1 MSDRIVI
8 IDFGSQYTQLIGR
21 RIRDMHVYSELL
33 PWNASKAEAITPQ
46 TRGIILSGGPQ
57 SIYAEKAPF
66 IQDYILNT
74 ELPVLGICY
83 GMQALSHQSGGKVDR
98 SNDHEYGLAVLDVP
112 AENPLL
118 HHGKQ
123 KVWMS
128 HGDHVSSLPDGYV
141 GIAHT
146 SNTPFAAMA
155 NYNQQRFG
163 LQFHPETH
171 HSQYGQEILEN
182 FVLKICECKPAWTSK
197 NIIEESIDQIRQQVG
212 SGRVLS
218 ALSGGVDSAITTAL
232 VQRAVGDRVTAVFI
246 DTGLMRQGEAEQIE
260 ETFRPILGE
269 NLVTIDASERYFA
282 RLKGVTDPEEKRK
295 IIGELFIREFERA
308 VHDAG
313 EFEFLA
319 QGTIYPDV
327 IESKGIGITEAHR
340 IKTHHNVAG
349 LPDDM
354 QFKLVE
360 PLRLL
365 FKDEVRSL
373 GMELGL
379 PPELVWRQPFPGPG
393 LAVRCLGEVTPER
406 VATVRHA
413 DAIFREELEKADLL
427 RIHEDEHGQLQGSS
441 QAFATLIPVK
451 SVGVMGDQRTYA
463 ETIVLRA
470 ITSVDFMTA
479 DWARLPQ
486 DLLANVSNRIVNEVV
501 GVNRV
506 VYDISSKPPATIE
519 WE

>member
-21 RIRDMHVYSELL
+21 RIRDMHVYCELL
-33 PWNASKAEAITPQ
+33 PWTASHAEAITPE

-57 SIYAEKAPF
+57 SIYAENAPF
-66 IQDYILNT
+66 IQEYILKSD
-74 ELPVLGICY
+74 LPILGICY

-98 SNDHEYGLAVLDVP
+98 SNDHEYGLAILEAP
-112 AENPLL
+112 GENPLL
-118 HHGKQ
+118 HPGKQ

-128 HGDHVSSLPDGYV
+128 HGDHVSQLPDGYI

-146 SNTPFAAMA
+146 SSTPYAAMA
-155 NYNQQRFG
+155 NYDQLRFG

-171 HSQYGQEILEN
+171 HTQYGQEILEN
-182 FVLKICECKPAWTSK
+182 FVLKICRCKPAWTSK
-197 NIIEESIDQIRQQVG
+197 NIIDESIQQIRQQVG
-212 SGRVLS
+212 NGRVLS

-232 VQRAVGDRVTAVFI
+232 VQRAIGDRVTAVFI

-260 ETFRPILGE
+260 ATFRPILGDR
-269 NLVTIDASERYFA
+269 LVMVDASARYFA
-282 RLKGVTDPEEKRK
+282 RLKGITDPEEKRK
-295 IIGELFIREFERA
+295 FIGEMFVREFERA
-308 VHDAG
+308 VQTAG

-327 IESKGIGITEAHR
+327 IESKGIGISEAHR

-349 LPDDM
+349 LPEDM
-354 QFKLVE
+354 RFKLVE

-365 FKDEVRSL
+365 FKDEVRAVGL
-373 GMELGL
+373 ELDL

-413 DAIFREELEKADLL
+413 DAIFMEELKNADLL
-427 RIHEDEHGQLQGSS
+427 HIREDENGHLQGSS
-441 QAFATLIPVK
+441 QAFAALIPVK

-470 ITSVDFMTA
+470 VTSVDFMTA

-486 DLLANVSNRIVNEVV
+486 DLLASVSNRIVNEVA